1 QVRRNPVH
9 GKKSS
14 ERATAVDCAR
24 TFRRRQSRGVE
35 RQSRRGRESIGDED
49 RRRGEMNQPASSREI
64 DPVCGM
70 SVDPAKAAG
79 QYDYQGR
86 TYYFCGKGCL
96 ERFKADPE
104 KYLAQARLKSRPT
117 DVRPAGMP
125 ATVAVVSGPEPGGQ
139 SLKANAADGRV
150 EYTCPM
156 HPEIVRDKPGAC
168 PICGMA
174 LEPRTITLD
183 EGLNP
188 ELVDMSR
195 RFRV

>member
-1 QVRRNPVH
+1 
-9 GKKSS
+9 
-14 ERATAVDCAR
+14 
-24 TFRRRQSRGVE
+24 
-35 RQSRRGRESIGDED
+35 
-49 RRRGEMNQPASSREI
+49 MNHHEQAREI

-70 SVDPAKAAG
+70 TVDPAKAAG

-104 KYLAQARLKSRPT
+104 KYVGDAQLTLRPT
-117 DVRPAGMP
+117 DVRPTEASSTGVRP
-125 ATVAVVSGPEPGGQ
+125 TGAQ
-139 SLKANAADGRV
+139 SLKPDAADGRV

-174 LEPRTITLD
+174 LEPTIVTLD
-183 EGLNP
+183 SGPNP
-188 ELVDMSR
+188 ELTDMTR
-195 RFRV
+195 RFWIAA